1 MQWRKPLKT
10 LYLLWIAF
18 IFQGEGTRVSSEI
31 DGQNSMPK
39 AFVTLNRLLRPFL
52 CALVLFFPL
61 GSGAEEPA
69 AQGGEVSASAESSDE
84 VAEGSAPAADQSAE
98 AARQRI
104 DKFHGFLLEIM
115 KEAEALGFEGRAKR
129 LQELLPGYIDQ
140 DYMAQKALGRK
151 WRKLTDEQQK
161 DLMEA
166 FGVLNVYS
174 YADRFNGYSGE
185 QFETLSSAINE
196 QGDAKVDSQVVLTE
210 GDPVRLLYRMH
221 LVEGRWFVK
230 DVYLNGSV
238 SEMALRRSEYSSIL
252 KAEGFDALLVAIWAK
267 SDSMMR
273 DDMAASK
280 GISKE

>member
-1 MQWRKPLKT
+1 
-10 LYLLWIAF
+10 
-18 IFQGEGTRVSSEI
+18 VSSEI
-31 DGQNSMPK
+31 DEQNSMPK
-39 AFVTLNRLLRPFL
+39 AFVILNRLLRPFL
-52 CALVLFFPL
+52 CALVLFFSL

-69 AQGGEVSASAESSDE
+69 EQAGEVSASEKGAGK
-84 VAEGSAPAADQSAE
+84 VAEGSGNAADQSAE

-104 DKFHGFLLEIM
+104 DEFHGFLLEIM
-115 KEAEALGFEGRAKR
+115 KEAEVLGFEGRAKR

-140 DYMAQKALGRK
+140 NYMAQKALGRK
-151 WRKLTDEQQK
+151 WRKLTDEQKK
-161 DLMEA
+161 DLLEA
-166 FGVLNVYS
+166 FGVLNIYS

-185 QFETLSSAINE
+185 QFETVSSDIDE

-230 DVYLNGSV
+230 DVYLNGRV

-267 SDSMMR
+267 SDLMMK
-273 DDMAASK
+273 DDMTASK
-280 GISKE
+280 GTSKE